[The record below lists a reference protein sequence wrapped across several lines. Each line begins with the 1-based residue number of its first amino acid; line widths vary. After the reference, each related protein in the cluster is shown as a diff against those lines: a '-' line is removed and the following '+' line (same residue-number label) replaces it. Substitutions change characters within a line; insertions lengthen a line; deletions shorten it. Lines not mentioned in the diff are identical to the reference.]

1 MKKAKNENN
10 KNCIIPFL
18 KNNYYFLIVFIVLII
33 TILSV
38 NIMNSKLSKSEQK
51 LYDIIENN
59 KSSFKNPESL
69 KVVSAKI
76 CNKDYSIIKI
86 TANNS
91 FGAEVTNIYYLN
103 KTTLT
108 TDKLVA
114 KAVSEKCFEEE
125 LNNYD
130 SVVVLSKDSINKV
143 NKLMKGE

>member
-1 MKKAKNENN
+1 M
-10 KNCIIPFL
+10 
-18 KNNYYFLIVFIVLII
+18 
-33 TILSV
+33 
-38 NIMNSKLSKSEQK
+38 
-51 LYDIIENN
+51 
-59 KSSFKNPESL
+59 
-69 KVVSAKI
+69 SAKI